1 MQKRTKALAIPREVK
16 DRVYARD
23 RGLCVICHRAGI
35 PNAHIISRAQGGLG
49 IEQNL
54 VTLCP
59 ECHRLYDQ
67 SVQREYLR
75 REIFDYM
82 RRKYPDWDDFRLTYQ
97 K

>member
-1 MQKRTKALAIPREVK
+1 M
-16 DRVYARD
+16 
-23 RGLCVICHRAGI
+23 
-35 PNAHIISRAQGGLG
+35 
-49 IEQNL
+49 
-54 VTLCP
+54 TLCP
-59 ECHRLYDQ
+59 DCHRLYDQ